1 MRASNVIASIDEFC
15 RLLRR
20 SRLLAPEEI
29 DSLLG
34 RWRGEA
40 ADPGNLVEFSRWLVA
55 GRLLTDYQVA
65 TLLAGHA
72 DHFFLAG
79 YKLLEKVGR
88 GKQTSVYR
96 GVDRVGR
103 LAALKVLPPSRARD
117 AQALARFHREGR
129 LGQRLHHAN
138 VVHLLGAGE
147 EDGLNYIVMEY
158 LEGETLDYVLASRGR
173 LPPAEAVEVALQ
185 ALAGLA
191 HLHERGLVHRN
202 VEPAN
207 LMVVRAAEPT
217 VPLVKVLDL
226 GLSRAP
232 GEEPPP
238 QRPSSRPVH
247 DREMLAA
254 AAYLAP
260 EMALDP
266 EAGDIRSDVYSLG
279 CVLYHALAG
288 QPPFSDPNP
297 LRQALRHATETPRP
311 LRDLAPDLPE
321 DLPLVVAGMMARQPG
336 ERFAGAAQ
344 AAEALRAVLSR
355 GSVVTVEVEPV
366 APFVPPP
373 PPPPPVEVPAT
384 VDVELVLPA
393 SFEPVPDALADFAP
407 LRPRARVEREAGL
420 DRRDWLMLLAGAS
433 VLLVVQ
439 TVAWLLGRLASA
451 WRRPSREADE
461 GGEEE

>member
-1 MRASNVIASIDEFC
+1 MKASNVSSLDEFC

-20 SRLLAPEEI
+20 SRLLTGEGV

-55 GRLLTDYQVA
+55 NRILTEYQVA

-103 LAALKVLPPSRARD
+103 LAALKVLPPSRAKN

-129 LGQRLHHAN
+129 LGQRLNHPN
-138 VVHLLGAGE
+138 VVHILGAGE
-147 EDGLNYIVMEY
+147 EGGLNYIVMEY
-158 LEGETLDYVLASRGR
+158 LEGETLDYTLASRGR
-173 LPPAEAVEVALQ
+173 LPPAEAVELGLQ

-202 VEPAN
+202 IEPAN
-207 LMVVRAAEPT
+207 LMLVRAAEGG
-217 VPLVKVLDL
+217 VPAVKILDL

-232 GEEPPP
+232 GEEPPE
-238 QRPSSRPVH
+238 RPPSRPVH

-266 EAGDIRSDVYSLG
+266 EAGDVRSDVYSLG
-279 CVLYHALAG
+279 CVLYHALSG
-288 QPPFSDPNP
+288 QPAYSDPNP

-311 LRDLAPDLPE
+311 LRDLVAELPE
-321 DLPLVVAGMMARQPG
+321 DLPLVVAAMMARQPE

-344 AAEALRAVLSR
+344 AAAALRAVLKTEP
-355 GSVVTVEVEPV
+355 VVTVEVEPL
-366 APFVPPP
+366 APAVPPP
-373 PPPPPVEVPAT
+373 PPPPAPAT
-384 VDVELVLPA
+384 VDVELVVPATFEPLP
-393 SFEPVPDALADFAP
+393 PVPDALLDFEP
-407 LRPRARVEREAGL
+407 LRPRVRRRTGL
-420 DRRDWLMLLAGAS
+420 DRRDWLMLLAGGG
-433 VLLVVQ
+433 VLLLVQ
-439 TVAWLLGRLASA
+439 TLAWLLGRLAGT
-451 WRRPSREADE
+451 WRRSSREDGE
-461 GGEEE
+461 GGEE